1 MKRLTKLRGTLERRE
16 FRAALISVL
25 IPFVV
30 FFVFVYF
37 PQLMNVYLSFTDW
50 NGYSSSFDFVGL
62 ANYAKFFTYEPM
74 IGAGSG
80 YGSAPGQRRPDNGA
94 EPNVT

>member
-62 ANYAKFFTYEPM
+62 ANYAKFFTY
-74 IGAGSG
+74 
-80 YGSAPGQRRPDNGA
+80 
-94 EPNVT
+94 

>member
-37 PQLMNVYLSFTDW
+37 RVPKKSALQ
-50 NGYSSSFDFVGL
+50 SS
-62 ANYAKFFTYEPM
+62 
-74 IGAGSG
+74 
-80 YGSAPGQRRPDNGA
+80 
-94 EPNVT
+94 

>member
-37 PQLMNVYLSFTDW
+37 PQQNVSFTDW

-62 ANYAKFFTYEPM
+62 ANYAKFFTY
-74 IGAGSG
+74 
-80 YGSAPGQRRPDNGA
+80 
-94 EPNVT
+94 